1 MAKQQRVWAVLN
13 TLGACM
19 WEMSAGHRRDV
30 INDHHSDMNVR
41 QVHSL
46 VCDLATK
53 HMKAVAQKA
62 DAVNHLER
70 LEESANDSGFPLDA
84 WHEEECSFL
93 ARVVDVKQHKGLK
106 NPYKSQKAKVPSQ
119 LDLMM
124 ELKTRAKD
132 ANESGVIRTI
142 EEGIAL
148 QEMCI
153 SLLHEINSKLVSGQD
168 VDIVQDRKRQLWVH
182 LEEWEALH
190 TRFITVV
197 VESALET
204 RAEPSGINE
213 IVEWDVKLEV
223 DMQGDEDEDSDEE
236 QASEAEG
243 EGECTDVGLKR
254 KSTESQSAE
263 TRVHQD
269 QAAAVAELQSFSINL
284 PSSYNLSLL
293 THPDFAKICSVE

>member
-1 MAKQQRVWAVLN
+1 MTDGEAAERVWAVLN
-13 TLGACM
+13 VLGART
-19 WEMSAGHRRDV
+19 WEMSAGHRHDV

-41 QVHSL
+41 WVHSL
-46 VCDLATK
+46 ACDLATK

-70 LEESANDSGFPLDA
+70 LEESVNDSGFPLDA
-84 WHEEECSFL
+84 WHEEERSFL
-93 ARVVDVKQHKGLK
+93 TRVVDVKQHKGLK
-106 NPYKSQKAKVPSQ
+106 NPYKSWKAKVPSQ
-119 LDLMM
+119 LDLVM
-124 ELKTRAKD
+124 ELKTRSKD
-132 ANESGVIRTI
+132 ANKSGVICTI

-148 QEMCI
+148 QEMR
-153 SLLHEINSKLVSGQD
+153 KLVSGQD
-168 VDIVQDRKRQLWVH
+168 ADIVQDRKQQLWAR

-190 TRFITVV
+190 TRFIAAV

-204 RAEPSGINE
+204 RAGPSGINE

-223 DMQGDEDEDSDEE
+223 DTQGDEDEDSDEE

-243 EGECTDVGLKR
+243 EGEHTDVGLKR

-269 QAAAVAELQSFSINL
+269 QAAVVAELQSFSINL
-284 PSSYNLSLL
+284 PSSYNSSLS

>member
-1 MAKQQRVWAVLN
+1 
-13 TLGACM
+13 
-19 WEMSAGHRRDV
+19 
-30 INDHHSDMNVR
+30 MNVR

-46 VCDLATK
+46 ACDLATK

-70 LEESANDSGFPLDA
+70 LEESVNNSGFPLDA

-93 ARVVDVKQHKGLK
+93 TRVVDVKQHKGLK
-106 NPYKSQKAKVPSQ
+106 NPYESQKAKG
-119 LDLMM
+119 LDLVM

-132 ANESGVIRTI
+132 ANKSRVIRTI
-142 EEGIAL
+142 EEGITL
-148 QEMCI
+148 QEMRI
-153 SLLHEINSKLVSGQD
+153 SLLHEINSMLVSGQD
-168 VDIVQDRKRQLWVH
+168 VDIVQDRKRQLWAR
-182 LEEWEALH
+182 LKEWEALH
-190 TRFITVV
+190 MRFITDV

-204 RAEPSGINE
+204 RVKPSGINE

-223 DMQGDEDEDSDEE
+223 DTQGDEDEDSDKE

-243 EGECTDVGLKR
+243 EGERTDVGLKR

-263 TRVHQD
+263 TWVHQD
-269 QAAAVAELQSFSINL
+269 QAAEVAELNSFSINL
-284 PSSYNLSLL
+284 PSSYNSSLS